1 MSHSRTKNRWLT
13 LLLAG
18 AAGVMGAALL
28 PGAVATASAVT
39 GVRADASSPV
49 PAVIQHRVTGCG
61 RPMTVYTP
69 RTPAAGLPASAL
81 GLPGGPHSILALA
94 AQRHVRWLST
104 LGCRER
110 PELHHNLPATAS
122 VFQTTSGNWS
132 GYADATSI
140 QPNYAQMFWTVPQ
153 LGSAEALGD
162 TDYSSI
168 WPGIGSG
175 VGGELIQDGTEQYVS
190 CGVVLG
196 DCANSGQ
203 TNFFWLEAVPADP
216 FEEEVT
222 NLTPNTGDSVAAAVY
237 WSSSTGAEFTLCDFT
252 QNECV
257 TGSQSV
263 AGPDNWAEWI
273 IERPTLCI
281 TGQPVLPSLAPYGN
295 LTVTGAGYDETPL
308 GELEYSIFPG
318 DAIFTNQIDMYDAD
332 NNLLAAASSLGDG
345 NSSFISAWLNY
356 GAATV
361 ENGTC

>member
-1 MSHSRTKNRWLT
+1 MTPTNMANRREYNRLHGHRESAESRKKSNRKYRIASYGLT
-13 LLLAG
+13 QEDFDLL
-18 AAGVMGAALL
+18 
-28 PGAVATASAVT
+28 
-39 GVRADASSPV
+39 
-49 PAVIQHRVTGCG
+49 
-61 RPMTVYTP
+61 
-69 RTPAAGLPASAL
+69 
-81 GLPGGPHSILALA
+81 
-94 AQRHVRWLST
+94 
-104 LGCRER
+104 
-110 PELHHNLPATAS
+110 

-162 TDYSSI
+162 TDYSVI

-222 NLTPNTGDSVAAAVY
+222 NLTPNTGDSVAAAIY

-308 GELEYSIFPG
+308 GDLEYSIFPG